1 MSRRARKLRRHRDGP
16 GRAVFIVL
24 GLLAGLVF
32 VGACAGAGYVYSI
45 AASAPSLSE
54 LKPADPGAT
63 SVVYASDGT
72 RLGFI
77 QGSILRTPISSRYM
91 PQNVREATV
100 AIEDRRFFKH
110 GGIDVEGIVRAAV
123 KNIST
128 GQTVQGGSTLTMQL
142 IRNLYR
148 GERARAGI
156 AGYKRKIRE
165 AKLAIDLE
173 DRHPGHRGK
182 EWILTQ
188 YLNNV
193 PYGTVNGQ
201 TAVGIQA
208 ASRVFFDK
216 PASQLRLPQ
225 AALLAGL
232 PQAPSQYNPFLDP
245 KAATAR
251 RNEVLEQM
259 RGQGYI
265 SPAAART
272 AERAPLGVRPNAYY
286 SKRRESYFFDYV
298 KQQLIDK
305 YGAARVREG
314 GLRVFTTVDLKLQQ
328 AARRA
333 IANRLPVPG
342 DPSSALVSIDP
353 KTGYIKA
360 MASSGDYAES
370 KFNLAAQ
377 AHRQPGS
384 TFKVMVLMTALRR
397 GVDINKTTYVSKPLH
412 FFDKTTG
419 TEINV
424 QTDDHSYSGNTT
436 VFEAL
441 VKSDNTVFQQLDLDM
456 GPENVRQT
464 AYDMGITSHLDAY
477 PAEGLGGLTNGVSPL
492 EMTRAYVTVN
502 DGGWRIK
509 PIAITKVEFPDG
521 RVDTSLGTQ
530 KRVKVFTD
538 GETHEA
544 TLAMEANVQRGTGT
558 AAQIGCPAAGKTGT
572 TSNFT
577 DAWFDGFTTSL
588 NTAVWV
594 GYPNVNTSMTNVPG
608 WGTMFGGK
616 APASIWHDFMEY
628 AMSGRKCDPFPL
640 PKQPFHA
647 VPFFGHYAS
656 TGAPGG
662 AVDPLAT
669 TTAPSTTGKKKSK
682 KKDASGNTKYP
693 PGQYQS
699 PPQKAPSTGTGNSG
713 GTGNGQGNGGGQ
725 PQTGGFAPPS
735 STG

>member
-1 MSRRARKLRRHRDGP
+1 
-16 GRAVFIVL
+16 
-24 GLLAGLVF
+24 
-32 VGACAGAGYVYSI
+32 
-45 AASAPSLSE
+45 
-54 LKPADPGAT
+54 
-63 SVVYASDGT
+63 
-72 RLGFI
+72 
-77 QGSILRTPISSRYM
+77 
-91 PQNVREATV
+91 
-100 AIEDRRFFKH
+100 
-110 GGIDVEGIVRAAV
+110 
-123 KNIST
+123 
-128 GQTVQGGSTLTMQL
+128 
-142 IRNLYR
+142 
-148 GERARAGI
+148 
-156 AGYKRKIRE
+156 
-165 AKLAIDLE
+165 
-173 DRHPGHRGK
+173 
-182 EWILTQ
+182 
-188 YLNNV
+188 
-193 PYGTVNGQ
+193 
-201 TAVGIQA
+201 
-208 ASRVFFDK
+208 
-216 PASQLRLPQ
+216 
-225 AALLAGL
+225 
-232 PQAPSQYNPFLDP
+232 
-245 KAATAR
+245 
-251 RNEVLEQM
+251 
-259 RGQGYI
+259 
-265 SPAAART
+265 
-272 AERAPLGVRPNAYY
+272 
-286 SKRRESYFFDYV
+286 
-298 KQQLIDK
+298 
-305 YGAARVREG
+305 
-314 GLRVFTTVDLKLQQ
+314 
-328 AARRA
+328 
-333 IANRLPVPG
+333 
-342 DPSSALVSIDP
+342 
-353 KTGYIKA
+353 
-360 MASSGDYAES
+360 
-370 KFNLAAQ
+370 
-377 AHRQPGS
+377 
-384 TFKVMVLMTALRR
+384 
-397 GVDINKTTYVSKPLH
+397 VDINKTTYVSKPLH